1 MPNNHNYKLVVL
13 ARSFARA
20 SSKPLE
26 YLEKNGITVEIR
38 RNNDVNNEERV
49 AELIGNADAA
59 IVGSDKIG
67 DIVFEKC
74 ANLKVI
80 SKHGVGLDS
89 IDLEAAKKRGI
100 AVLNTPGANH
110 ESVADLTWLL
120 ILAASR
126 NLISASLS
134 MKQKDWKYA
143 YLGNE
148 VYRKTI
154 GIIGYGR
161 IGKAVA
167 RRAIGF
173 ENTILVYDP
182 KIEFIEQVDGL
193 NLRKVSLETLLKESD
208 IITLHAPLTSE
219 TEGMIGEKALKMVK
233 PGIIIIN
240 TSRGELIDEKALY
253 DALISGRVKM
263 AALDV
268 FSQEPP
274 EDSPLLSLKNVIP
287 TPHIGTHTVE
297 TNLRMGMMAA
307 ENVVKA
313 LALLER
319 LR

>member
-1 MPNNHNYKLVVL
+1 MPNNHNYKLAVL
-13 ARSFARA
+13 ARSFGRA

-26 YLEKNGITVEIR
+26 YLEQNGITVEIR
-38 RNNDVNNEERV
+38 RNNDVNNEKKV
-49 AELIGNADAA
+49 AELIGDADAA

-67 DIVFEKC
+67 DLVFEKC
-74 ANLKVI
+74 VNLKVI

-89 IDLEAAKKRGI
+89 IDLEGAEKRGI

-126 NLISASLS
+126 NLINASLS

-154 GIIGYGR
+154 GIIGFGR

-173 ENTILVYDP
+173 ENRILVYDP
-182 KIEFIEQVDGL
+182 NIEAIEAIDKLDIQ
-193 NLRKVSLETLLKESD
+193 KVSFETLLAESD
-208 IITLHAPLTSE
+208 IITLHAPLTLE
-219 TEGMIGEKALKMVK
+219 TEGMIEEKALKIVK
-233 PGIIIIN
+233 PGVIIVN
-240 TSRGELIDEKALY
+240 TSRGELINEKALY
-253 DALISGRVKM
+253 NALLSGRVKM

-268 FSQEPP
+268 FSHEPP
-274 EDSPLLSLKNVIP
+274 VDSPLLSLKNVIP
-287 TPHIGTHTVE
+287 TPHIGTHTFE

-313 LALLER
+313 LTR
-319 LR
+319 LKMVK